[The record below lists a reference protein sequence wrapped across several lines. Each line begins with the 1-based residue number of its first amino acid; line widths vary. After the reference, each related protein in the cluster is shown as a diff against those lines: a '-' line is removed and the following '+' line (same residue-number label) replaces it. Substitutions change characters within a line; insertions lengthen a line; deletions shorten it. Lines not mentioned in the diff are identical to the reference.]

1 MTKAKKDNTAP
12 SDQPTSTSP
21 AAGLSL
27 EESSEEPTSSAA
39 SSAVLVEFDT
49 DNEGFQIRSKAIVE
63 ELNRLG
69 VKAEIA
75 FVDETKRTSRL
86 VVPFK
91 ELV

>member
-1 MTKAKKDNTAP
+1 MPKAKKPETDETTETTQDETVTTDAPQGVETA
-12 SDQPTSTSP
+12 ST
-21 AAGLSL
+21 AAVIL
-27 EESSEEPTSSAA
+27 
-39 SSAVLVEFDT
+39 EFDT

-69 VKAEIA
+69 VKADIA

-91 ELV
+91 ALV